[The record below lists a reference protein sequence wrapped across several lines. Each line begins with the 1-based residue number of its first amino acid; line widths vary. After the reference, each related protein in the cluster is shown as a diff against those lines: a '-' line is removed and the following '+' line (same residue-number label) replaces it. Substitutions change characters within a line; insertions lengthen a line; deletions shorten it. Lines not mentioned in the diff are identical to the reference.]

1 MIVEEHKKY
10 WYVLCTKSRQEIKVV
25 EFLNQLGIEAYT
37 PTKIEVKSW
46 SDRIKKVRT
55 SLLPSMVLVKIP
67 KNKVNTVFDVPA
79 VKKYLFFNGVRAKV
93 YDYEVDAM
101 KSYLYG
107 KCESDCQIKIGNK
120 INIPHLNQSGKIIEV
135 NARKCIIRLK
145 LLGAKM
151 SIQLS

>member
-1 MIVEEHKKY
+1 MIEEHKKY
-10 WYVLCTKSRQEIKVV
+10 WFILCTKARQELKVS
-25 EFLNQLGIEAYT
+25 EILNQLGIEAYT

-67 KNKVNTVFDVPA
+67 KNKVNKVFDVPE
-79 VKKYLFFNGVRAKV
+79 VKRYLFVNGVRAKV

-101 KSYLYG
+101 KSYLFS
-107 KCESDCQIKIGNK
+107 KFKSDGQIKIGNE
-120 INIPHLNQSGKIIEV
+120 INIPHLNQSGKIIKV
-135 NARKCIIRLK
+135 NARKCIVRLQ

>member
-1 MIVEEHKKY
+1 MMDEYKTY
-10 WYVLCTKSRQEIKVV
+10 WFVLCTKARQELKVSKI
-25 EFLNQLGIEAYT
+25 LNRLGIEAYT
-37 PTKIEVKSW
+37 PTKIEFKNW

-79 VKKYLFFNGVRAKV
+79 VKKYLFVNGVRAKV
-93 YDYEVDAM
+93 YNYEVDAM
-101 KSYLYG
+101 KNYLDS
-107 KCESDCQIKIGNK
+107 KFESDGQIKIGNN

-135 NARKCIIRLK
+135 NARKCIVRLQ

>member
-1 MIVEEHKKY
+1 MIDEHKTY
-10 WYVLCTKSRQEIKVV
+10 WFVLCTKARQELKVS
-25 EFLNQLGIEAYT
+25 EILNRLGIEAYT
-37 PTKIEVKSW
+37 PTKIEVKNW

-79 VKKYLFFNGVRAKV
+79 VKKYLFVNGVRAKV
-93 YDYEVDAM
+93 YNYEVDAM
-101 KSYLYG
+101 KNYLDS
-107 KCESDCQIKIGNK
+107 KFESDGQIKIGNN

-135 NARKCIIRLK
+135 NARKCIVRLQ

>member
-1 MIVEEHKKY
+1 MIDEYKTC
-10 WYVLCTKSRQEIKVV
+10 WFVLCTKARQELKVS
-25 EFLNQLGIEAYT
+25 EILNRLGIEAYT
-37 PTKIEVKSW
+37 PTKIEVKNW

-79 VKKYLFFNGVRAKV
+79 VKKYLFVNGVRAKV
-93 YDYEVDAM
+93 YNYEVDAM
-101 KSYLYG
+101 KNYLDS
-107 KCESDCQIKIGNK
+107 KFESDGQIKIGNN

-135 NARKCIIRLK
+135 NARKCIVRLQ

>member
-1 MIVEEHKKY
+1 MIDEHKTC
-10 WYVLCTKSRQEIKVV
+10 WFVLCTKARQELKVS
-25 EFLNQLGIEAYT
+25 EILNRLGIEAYT
-37 PTKIEVKSW
+37 PTKIEVKNW

-79 VKKYLFFNGVRAKV
+79 VKKYLFVNGVRAKV
-93 YDYEVDAM
+93 YNYEVDAM
-101 KSYLYG
+101 KNYLDC
-107 KCESDCQIKIGNK
+107 KFESDGQIKIGNN

-135 NARKCIIRLK
+135 NARKCIVRLQ